1 MPRAEPEKKVE
12 ARRLVEHDGVSL
24 AEAADRVG
32 VNRGTVRA
40 WQKTDEENGD
50 GWALAGEQ
58 SSAQKARADVLSPEE
73 RQALAERARRAAEA
87 KWENRRRSEA
97 DAAGVVASA
106 IRQQMMNV
114 LPRIAAAALE
124 DSSSAA
130 DTAGMR
136 YQRLTTGLK
145 AEAIAYAVLLD
156 KADRLAGVDSA
167 LLAEQPSSDPESD
180 LADVVSLWKSIED
193 RPAKPRA
200 V

>member
-1 MPRAEPEKKVE
+1 MPRAEPQKKVE
-12 ARRLVEHDGVSL
+12 ARRLVEHDGASL

-40 WQKTDEENGD
+40 WQKADEAKGD
-50 GWALAGEQ
+50 GWALAGE
-58 SSAQKARADVLSPEE
+58 SAAQKARADALSPEE
-73 RQALAERARRAAEA
+73 RQALAERARRSAEA

-124 DSSSAA
+124 DSSSAT

-136 YQRLTTGLK
+136 YHRLTTGLK

-167 LLAEQPSSDPESD
+167 LLAEQPGSDPESD

-193 RPAKPRA
+193 RPAKSRA